1 MERTQ
6 KTRTK
11 KERKTSGG
19 MVDRRSQK
27 VSEDKITELEID
39 IHRNPAQDEN
49 QARHGTEG
57 DWIRR
62 IKCEPNFAD
71 SDRSQL

>member
-11 KERKTSGG
+11 KERKISVG
-19 MVDRRSQK
+19 MVDTRSQK

-49 QARHGTEG
+49 QAERGTEKDG
-57 DWIRR
+57 IRR
-62 IKCEPNFAD
+62 IT
-71 SDRSQL
+71 